1 MVRVRKGH
9 SRLNALVAVLLA
21 LIMVAGILPI
31 GPMGAGKAEAAETG
45 QVIINEFGQG
55 TSGNSFEWVELVVVG
70 SGPGST
76 VDMRGWD
83 LGDNSPGDLSFT
95 NDDKWSAVPAGTI
108 IVIYNNVTGKIPN
121 FPADD
126 LDFGNG
132 DFNAVIPHN
141 NSTLFSGNW
150 GSLNNSGGD
159 AVVLRDAADRVV
171 DGISYGSDTTQTP
184 QLSLVGST
192 KAARYNGG
200 DAAGVNTAGNWSIID
215 DGANPA
221 TTPGAG
227 NNDAN
232 TSWINSLRSSGGGG
246 DTKPPALIS
255 ATVNGDQLV
264 LNYNEALDTA
274 SVPSAVYFT
283 VKVNG
288 QPQAAPTN
296 VSISGTQVTLTLT
309 AAVNA
314 DNVVTVSYAVPAE
327 KPLQDVAG
335 NDAPPFSDQAVTN
348 DTVAGGS
355 DTTPPEKQSLS
366 PAENATGVAL
376 NAEVS
381 ITFNESIFAGSNAGS
396 VTIKDASNQSVSGVT
411 YAVSG
416 AKLIIN
422 HPDFAPG
429 TKYTVTVPAGA
440 VKDAAGNET
449 TGDITWSFTTG
460 DGSPAPGVTP
470 INQVDAVDASGQ
482 PIRLNEDNITIEGIA
497 LVGKGVLDAGRTI
510 YVQDETGG
518 IAIYAAG
525 GLPDVAQGDRVRV
538 TGKVAFYKGLTELSP
553 GSNPNYLTIVSNGN
567 ALPPARDTA
576 LSKLAAFDTAEP
588 LEGTLVRVEAKVS
601 SIPSSPDSG
610 GGYNVKI
617 TDANGGNEIIL
628 RVMTTTGIDPAS
640 ALQVGK
646 TCIITGIVGQYDSTS
661 PYTSGYQIFP
671 RAATDIVE
679 KQAVA
684 DDAPVVYNA
693 HPANMAFTYNRKPV
707 ISASF
712 EKGGADIDPLSVK
725 IYLDNQDVTVNAAV
739 YFDAVTQRGTV
750 TYTPAQNLA
759 FGEHDVKVSVTDA
772 AYKTKEYAWYFVVD
786 DGVAT
791 PHFYFGVPHSHTS
804 FSDGQGTPADAYRHA
819 FEKGLDFLVVTD
831 HSNWLEGDQYL
842 ESTREFLAQPGSEWT
857 RTNEMAEEFNRQ
869 HPGKFLALRGFEMTS
884 GDWGHIN
891 VHNTDKY
898 VEAKKTMTA
907 LSEFYQWL
915 EKQPNAVAEFNHP
928 NWPSDS
934 FNNLA
939 YVPEVDRIVNLIE
952 VGNGSPPYSYTRAEE
967 WYYRALDNGWHVGA
981 VNAQDNHSWNWG
993 DPDNLTVVV
1002 ADQLTKDEFIEALRE
1017 RRVYST
1023 ETRTLELTVKANG
1036 YWMGSVL
1043 DPQDLPDG
1051 RLNFAITASD
1061 DAQPIDK
1068 LELVTNGGKVIAS
1081 QPGSGQASVTWN
1093 PSVTPGSGSHWYVVK
1108 VYHKTGKLGFSS
1120 PIFVAGGE
1128 NDVKLVEL
1136 KINPEPTL
1144 PGYAT
1149 KLTAAVSNMGV
1160 RPVDN
1165 LEVKFYHDSVS
1176 DGNLI
1181 GSGSIAHLAAGG
1193 KQDVEVTWRPAAAG
1207 QTRIYAV
1214 LTPIPGVTTVTE
1226 LSKAVKVVS
1235 SNSKKVLI
1243 DQGHGNAEVPGTHNN
1258 LMELL
1263 RRYGYEAS
1271 FNTQP
1276 ITADLLNGVDVLIL
1290 NTPTDYSKN
1299 LTEAEMDA
1307 VAAWVKNGGS
1317 LLLASKSNYQFAGTA
1332 GNNYNDGCTMLNPL
1346 LARLGS
1352 GIRFNNDNVYEP
1364 NSSKNYS
1371 GGMKWSVYART
1382 IPPAPGGLNANL
1394 EAIRYFSGCSLVDE
1408 NLQALTND
1416 PASGLEVLVAGNKTS
1431 YNFNVQ
1437 PGYYTY
1443 NSAIGDENDPSQT
1456 AGPNGDQIPLIAKE
1470 NIGSG
1475 RLVVA
1480 GRYFYSDY
1488 EIVNDVSNTAFTLRL
1503 IDWLAHNNRTRTI
1516 ADVRQNAK
1524 PGEIVT
1530 VQGVV
1535 TAPTSNFFDALYIQ
1549 DATGGICL
1557 YGTQGRELPVGTVV
1571 IATGGVQY
1579 FEGELEL
1586 AYENAEMEVL
1596 YVGPGTPV
1604 QPLKL
1609 STRDVMLPQYTGMLV
1624 QTGGTITEV
1633 NEPAQYF
1640 KIDDGSG
1647 AAYIHVDGYLGVD
1660 MSRLKAGEQY
1670 TVTGIAS
1677 VGAAGPRVR
1686 VRFPGDVAAGYTPPY
1701 TPPGGGGGTE
1711 PPGGGGQ
1718 PANNPP
1724 VLARPMD
1731 DRTATAGGPAITV
1744 DLSSVF
1750 SDPEGDALTYNAS
1763 SSNPTVATAA
1773 VAGSGLQVTPVAAGT
1788 ATITVTVSDGRGG
1801 SVSTTF
1807 KVTVEGG
1814 GGGGGGTELPPG
1826 AVNPVDERTLD
1837 EAIGNAGSKGAVTIE
1852 VSAGNQ
1858 GVALTADQL
1867 QRIISAVNEETPVQ
1881 VASEQVTV
1889 QLPAAL
1895 LQDALHRVAG
1905 AALVEIHTPVVDD
1918 TTARDLAGKAKNK
1931 DRYALAGRMVDL
1943 VLQAVKEDG
1952 TKQLVSGF
1960 QSKVRLSL
1968 PVPPEK
1974 WPLAEADRL
1983 SIAYY
1988 NETAQLWETK
1998 PSTYDSVNHMM
2009 VAELDHFS
2017 KYALLE
2023 VTGSE
2028 SGGQWHL
2035 TILHTNDTHAH
2046 LDDIA
2051 RRATVI
2057 QQERAK
2063 AANSL
2068 LLDAGD
2074 VFSGTLYFTRYQ
2086 GLADLDLMN
2095 MLGYQAMALGNH
2107 EFDKGP
2113 ATLAEFVRQAH
2124 FPLLNAN
2131 FDFHADPYLSG
2142 YAHTQTGDAS
2152 VGQSVYGGIWPAVIE
2167 QVGQEKVGIFGLTTE
2182 DTAEISSPGKDIQIN
2197 DAFAAARNEVAALE
2211 AQGVN
2216 KIIALTHLG
2225 WDRDRQLAR
2234 EVEGIDVIVGGH
2246 SHTLPAPSDYPTVVT
2261 DDLYHTPT
2269 LVVQAGE
2276 YGSYLGK
2283 LNVSFDANGLPV
2295 AWSGDEIKV
2304 NAKDASG
2311 NYIYPE
2317 DPQVKAKLD
2326 EYAGSLEEYRKT
2338 VVGHTTVDLVG
2349 GNPAAR
2355 TGETNLGDLIADSML
2370 ERARPAGATLAIQN
2384 GGGIRTS
2391 IPAGDITLGQ
2401 VLEVMPFGNT
2411 LTVLELTGQQVVDA
2425 LENGV
2430 SQVEQKAGRFP
2441 QVAGMKFT
2449 WDPQKPAGQRIVKV
2463 EVKTANGY
2471 QPIDRNARYL
2481 VATNN
2486 FMAGGGDGY
2495 TVFTQASKVIPMGD
2509 VDYEVFK
2516 DYLQKHSPVSPQVEG
2531 RITQGKAQGG
2541 SVKIAVFSDPHY
2553 FAPELL
2559 VKPSKPFDDYV
2570 AQDRK
2575 LIAESAAIARAAVDA
2590 IKASDVQVV
2599 LIPGD
2604 LTKDGELLSHQQFA
2618 GLLEELKQAGK
2629 KVYVIDGNH
2638 DVNNP
2643 NAVKYEG
2650 DKTTPVDNV
2659 SPETFQSIY
2668 RDFGYGEAIARDPDS
2683 LSYVVEPMPGLRIIA
2698 MDSALY
2704 NPHQTAGAFD
2714 DKRLNW
2720 IKQQISEAVAQGKTV
2735 LGMMHHG
2742 LINHFS
2748 MQSQFF
2754 PEYIVHDADHVASE
2768 LLASGLQVVFTGHF
2782 HAQDIVQKQFG
2793 DKTLY
2798 DIETGSLVTYPSPY
2812 RIVEITPDH
2821 KLNIATH
2828 KIQSINYDTG
2838 GKDFTTYARDYLVQ
2852 GLNGLVPQF
2861 VAGIL
2866 IKQGVPQEQA
2876 LQQANEKL
2884 STPVAANLTA
2894 KDLLV
2899 NALVSHYQGDETI
2912 DPQLM
2917 PVIQGMAGS
2926 TDSLTKMI
2934 GQVLLSLGRDPGPAD
2949 NDGEIDL
2956 TAAPVTWNLTILHTN
2971 DTHAHL
2977 DDDRALVARRAMAI
2991 KQIRSEAPNSLLL
3004 DAGDVFS
3011 GTLYFTQYQGQ
3022 ADLECM
3028 NMLGYDAMGLG
3039 NHEFDKGPQGLATFI
3054 TGNYADGYKEATR
3067 FPLVNANFDFSA
3079 EPALKDLAR
3088 TSVGEEVY
3096 GTSLGGS
3103 IYPAVIL
3110 DVNGEKVGIFGVTTE
3125 DTAEISSPGPN
3136 IKINDALVAAD
3147 SAVKTLTSKGI
3158 NKIIA
3163 ISHLGWDKDIQLAQQ
3178 VEGIDV
3184 VVGGHSHTKPD
3195 QYPTVVTD
3203 SQYHTPTLVVQAGE
3217 YGRYLGRLDVSFD
3230 KTGLVTNYGGG
3241 LLDITAKDAR
3251 GNYTYAVDQAV
3262 YDRLMSY
3269 KTPLETFKNTVV
3281 GSTQVAL
3288 DGERNNVRTR
3298 ETNLGNLIADAMLE
3312 KGARAGAVMAIIN
3325 GGGIRASIDRG
3336 DITLGEVLTVMP
3348 FGNTLTVLELT
3359 GQQVVDALE
3368 NGVSQVEQKAGRFPQ
3383 VAGMKFTWDP
3393 QKPAGQRIVKV
3404 EVKTANG
3411 YQPIDRSAKYLVATN
3426 NFMATGG
3433 DGYTVFKEASRVYD
3447 MGFVDYEVFKEYL
3460 QKHSPVNPQAEG
3472 RITEGKAPAPP
3483 GGGGGDD
3490 GGGSSSGGGSL
3501 STGAPS
3507 GATTPVSDSVIDSA
3521 VKQAAKT
3528 GKITLE
3534 AARDKGAVALKMEQV
3549 NRLVKE
3555 ARPVEV
3561 KIGDV
3566 QLVVPADVVKA
3577 AAALAAGVT
3586 RVEVQAKP
3594 VTGDTASSIV
3604 REAKNAG
3611 QFKLASDMVEL
3622 ALAAYTKD
3630 GKKQTLTTFSAPVK
3644 IVLPVPADK
3653 RAQAASLVIGRYN
3666 EAEKAWETLPT
3677 TYDEKSGTAITETSH
3692 FSKYALLEKVVQPA
3706 VKTFADIQGHWA
3718 QKDIELMAEKDVVH
3732 GVAPGKFAPDAR
3744 VTRAEFAAMLVNALG
3759 VTESSDIPFKDV
3771 PDNAWYHQS
3780 VAKACA
3786 AGLVKGV
3793 SSTAFAP
3800 QAQITRQEM
3809 AAMMV
3814 RALAKLGRSAEVGAG
3829 EAVQILARFND
3840 RQEIASWAANA
3851 LAAAVKAGVVSGRGD
3866 NLAAPTAN
3874 ATRAEAV
3881 VMLKRVLQTAGKL

>member
-1 MVRVRKGH
+1 MVRARKGH

-31 GPMGAGKAEAAETG
+31 GPIGAGKAEAAETG

-55 TSGNSFEWVELVVVG
+55 TSGNPFEWVELVVVG
-70 SGPGST
+70 TGPGST

-83 LGDNSPGDLSFT
+83 LGDTTPGDLSFT

-108 IVIYNNVTGKIPN
+108 IVIYNNVPGKTPN

-171 DGISYGSDTTQTP
+171 DGISYGTDTTQTP

-227 NNDAN
+227 NNAAN
-232 TSWINSLRSSGGGG
+232 TSWINSLRSGGGGGGG
-246 DTKPPALIS
+246 DTKPPALVS

-314 DNVVTVSYAVPAE
+314 GDVVTVSYAVPAE

-348 DTVAGGS
+348 DTVAAGS

-366 PAENATGVAL
+366 PAENATGVAF

-510 YVQDETGG
+510 YVHDETGG

-538 TGKVAFYKGLTELSP
+538 TGKVAFYRGLTELSP
-553 GSNPNYLTIVSNGN
+553 GSNPNFLTVLSSGSP
-567 ALPPARDTA
+567 LPSPRDIA
-576 LSKLAAFDTAEP
+576 LSELTTFNTAEP
-588 LEGTLVRVEAKVS
+588 LEGTLVRVEARVS
-601 SIPSSPDSG
+601 SVPSSPDSG

-646 TCIITGIVGQYDSTS
+646 TYTITGIVGQYDSSS

-671 RAATDIVE
+671 RAASDIVE

-712 EKGGADIDPLSVK
+712 ERGGADVDPLSVK
-725 IYLDNQDVTVNAAV
+725 IYLDNQDVSVNAAV
-739 YFDAVTQRGTV
+739 YFDAGTQKGTV
-750 TYTPAQNLA
+750 TYTPAQELA

-772 AYKTKEYAWYFVVD
+772 AYRTKEYTWYFVVD
-786 DGVAT
+786 DGVTT
-791 PHFYFGVPHSHTS
+791 PHFYYGIPHSHTS
-804 FSDGQGTPADAYRHA
+804 FSDGQGTPADAYQHA

-831 HSNWLEGDQYL
+831 HSNWLDGDQYL
-842 ESTREFLAQPGSEWT
+842 ESTKEFLAQPGSEWT
-857 RTNEMAEEFNRQ
+857 RTGEMAEEFNRQ
-869 HPGKFLALRGFEMTS
+869 HPGQFLALRGFEMTS

-915 EKQPNAVAEFNHP
+915 EKQPDAVAEFNHP

-1002 ADQLTKDEFIEALRE
+1002 ADQLNKEEFYEALRE

-1023 ETRTLELTVKANG
+1023 ETRTLKLTVKANG

-1120 PIFVAGGE
+1120 PIFVAAGE

-1352 GIRFNNDNVYEP
+1352 GIRLNNDNVYEP

-1408 NLQALTND
+1408 NLQALTSD

-1503 IDWLAHNNRTRTI
+1503 IDWLAHNDRIRTI

-1586 AYENAEMEVL
+1586 AYENAAMEVL

-1640 KIDDGSG
+1640 RIDDGSG
-1647 AAYIHVDGYLGVD
+1647 VAYIHVDGYLGVD
-1660 MSRLKAGEQY
+1660 MSRLKVGEQY

-1686 VRFPGDVAAGYTPPY
+1686 VRFPEDVAAGY

-1731 DRTATAGGPAITV
+1731 DRTATAGGPAVTL
-1744 DLSSVF
+1744 DLNGVF
-1750 SDPEGDALTYNAS
+1750 SDLDGDTLTYSATS
-1763 SSNPTVATAA
+1763 SSPAVATVA
-1773 VAGSGLQVTPVAAGT
+1773 VSGNTLQVTPVAAGT
-1788 ATITVTVSDGRGG
+1788 ATITVTASDGRGG
-1801 SVSTTF
+1801 GASTTF

-1814 GGGGGGTELPPG
+1814 GGGGGGGTVPPPG

-1852 VSAGNQ
+1852 VPAGNQ

-1889 QLPAAL
+1889 QLPATL
-1895 LQDALHRVAG
+1895 LQDALYRVAG

-1960 QSKVRLSL
+1960 QSRVRLSL

-1974 WPLAEADRL
+1974 WPQAEAGRL

-1988 NETAQLWETK
+1988 NETEQLWETK
-1998 PSTYDSVNHMM
+1998 PSTYDSANHMM
-2009 VAELDHFS
+2009 VTELDHFS
-2017 KYALLE
+2017 KYGLLE
-2023 VTGSE
+2023 MTGSE
-2028 SGGQWHL
+2028 PGGLWQL
-2035 TILHTNDTHAH
+2035 TI
-2046 LDDIA
+2046 
-2051 RRATVI
+2051 
-2057 QQERAK
+2057 
-2063 AANSL
+2063 
-2068 LLDAGD
+2068 
-2074 VFSGTLYFTRYQ
+2074 
-2086 GLADLDLMN
+2086 M
-2095 MLGYQAMALGNH
+2095 
-2107 EFDKGP
+2107 
-2113 ATLAEFVRQAH
+2113 
-2124 FPLLNAN
+2124 
-2131 FDFHADPYLSG
+2131 
-2142 YAHTQTGDAS
+2142 
-2152 VGQSVYGGIWPAVIE
+2152 
-2167 QVGQEKVGIFGLTTE
+2167 
-2182 DTAEISSPGKDIQIN
+2182 
-2197 DAFAAARNEVAALE
+2197 
-2211 AQGVN
+2211 
-2216 KIIALTHLG
+2216 
-2225 WDRDRQLAR
+2225 
-2234 EVEGIDVIVGGH
+2234 
-2246 SHTLPAPSDYPTVVT
+2246 
-2261 DDLYHTPT
+2261 
-2269 LVVQAGE
+2269 
-2276 YGSYLGK
+2276 
-2283 LNVSFDANGLPV
+2283 
-2295 AWSGDEIKV
+2295 
-2304 NAKDASG
+2304 
-2311 NYIYPE
+2311 
-2317 DPQVKAKLD
+2317 
-2326 EYAGSLEEYRKT
+2326 
-2338 VVGHTTVDLVG
+2338 
-2349 GNPAAR
+2349 
-2355 TGETNLGDLIADSML
+2355 
-2370 ERARPAGATLAIQN
+2370 
-2384 GGGIRTS
+2384 
-2391 IPAGDITLGQ
+2391 
-2401 VLEVMPFGNT
+2401 
-2411 LTVLELTGQQVVDA
+2411 
-2425 LENGV
+2425 
-2430 SQVEQKAGRFP
+2430 
-2441 QVAGMKFT
+2441 
-2449 WDPQKPAGQRIVKV
+2449 
-2463 EVKTANGY
+2463 
-2471 QPIDRNARYL
+2471 
-2481 VATNN
+2481 
-2486 FMAGGGDGY
+2486 
-2495 TVFTQASKVIPMGD
+2495 
-2509 VDYEVFK
+2509 
-2516 DYLQKHSPVSPQVEG
+2516 
-2531 RITQGKAQGG
+2531 
-2541 SVKIAVFSDPHY
+2541 
-2553 FAPELL
+2553 
-2559 VKPSKPFDDYV
+2559 
-2570 AQDRK
+2570 
-2575 LIAESAAIARAAVDA
+2575 
-2590 IKASDVQVV
+2590 
-2599 LIPGD
+2599 
-2604 LTKDGELLSHQQFA
+2604 
-2618 GLLEELKQAGK
+2618 
-2629 KVYVIDGNH
+2629 
-2638 DVNNP
+2638 
-2643 NAVKYEG
+2643 
-2650 DKTTPVDNV
+2650 
-2659 SPETFQSIY
+2659 
-2668 RDFGYGEAIARDPDS
+2668 
-2683 LSYVVEPMPGLRIIA
+2683 
-2698 MDSALY
+2698 
-2704 NPHQTAGAFD
+2704 
-2714 DKRLNW
+2714 
-2720 IKQQISEAVAQGKTV
+2720 
-2735 LGMMHHG
+2735 
-2742 LINHFS
+2742 
-2748 MQSQFF
+2748 
-2754 PEYIVHDADHVASE
+2754 
-2768 LLASGLQVVFTGHF
+2768 
-2782 HAQDIVQKQFG
+2782 
-2793 DKTLY
+2793 
-2798 DIETGSLVTYPSPY
+2798 
-2812 RIVEITPDH
+2812 
-2821 KLNIATH
+2821 
-2828 KIQSINYDTG
+2828 
-2838 GKDFTTYARDYLVQ
+2838 
-2852 GLNGLVPQF
+2852 
-2861 VAGIL
+2861 
-2866 IKQGVPQEQA
+2866 
-2876 LQQANEKL
+2876 
-2884 STPVAANLTA
+2884 
-2894 KDLLV
+2894 
-2899 NALVSHYQGDETI
+2899 
-2912 DPQLM
+2912 
-2917 PVIQGMAGS
+2917 
-2926 TDSLTKMI
+2926 
-2934 GQVLLSLGRDPGPAD
+2934 
-2949 NDGEIDL
+2949 
-2956 TAAPVTWNLTILHTN
+2956 HTN

-2977 DDDRALVARRAMAI
+2977 DDDKALVARRATAI
-2991 KQIRSEAPNSLLL
+2991 KQIRSEAPNNLLL

-3028 NMLGYDAMGLG
+3028 NMLGYDAMGVG

-3163 ISHLGWDKDIQLAQQ
+3163 ISHLGWDKDLALAQQ

-3184 VVGGHSHTKPD
+3184 VMGGHSHTMPD

-3230 KTGLVTNYGGG
+3230 SAGLITGSSGK
-3241 LLDITAKDAR
+3241 LLDITAKDAQ
-3251 GNYTYAVDQAV
+3251 GNYIYPVDQAV
-3262 YDRLMSY
+3262 YDRLMAY
-3269 KTPLETFKNTVV
+3269 KAPLENLKNTVV

-3288 DGERNNVRTR
+3288 DGERDNVRTR

-3312 KGARAGAVMAIIN
+3312 KGARAGAVMAITN

-3348 FGNTLTVLELT
+3348 FGNTLVVLELT
-3359 GQQVVDALE
+3359 GQQVIDALE

-3433 DGYTVFKEASRVYD
+3433 DGYTVFKAASRVYD

-3460 QKHSPVNPQAEG
+3460 QKHSPVNPQVEG
-3472 RITEGKAPAPP
+3472 RITEGKAPVPP
-3483 GGGGGDD
+3483 GGGGG
-3490 GGGSSSGGGSL
+3490 SSGGGSL
-3501 STGAPS
+3501 SSGTPS
-3507 GATTPVSDSVIDSA
+3507 GATTPVSDSVIESA
-3521 VKQAAKT
+3521 IKQAAKT

-3534 AARDKGAVALKMEQV
+3534 AARDKGAVALKTEQV
-3549 NRLVKE
+3549 NRLVQE

-3677 TYDEKSGTAITETSH
+3677 TYDEKSGTAIAETNH
-3692 FSKYALLEKVVQPA
+3692 FSKYALLEKVAQAPPRPPA
-3706 VKTFADIQGHWA
+3706 KTFADIQGHWA

-3771 PDNAWYHQS
+3771 PDNTWYYQS
-3780 VAKACA
+3780 VAKAYA

-3814 RALAKLGRSAEVGAG
+3814 RALAKLGRPAEVGAG
-3829 EAVQILARFND
+3829 EAAQILARFND

-3851 LAAAVKAGVVSGRGD
+3851 LTAAVKAGVVSGRGD